1 MKNYFNNKLNGLH
14 YLGVIV
20 IYHIVMTLLSGAL
33 RSTDDIGAQII
44 GLIASIPFIAVL
56 LYFAYYRNKRIF
68 GKVNFLFYAFVISTL
83 YTLFISYDLG
93 EIQDERER
101 LLYYEGITEMPTSA
115 LIYNLALIRYLMIF
129 YSFAHNLILIVKDA
143 KDKTIE

>member
-1 MKNYFNNKLNGLH
+1 MKDFLTNKLNGWH

-20 IYHIVMTLLSGAL
+20 IYHIVMTLLSDAL

-68 GKVNFLFYAFVISTL
+68 GKVNFLFYVFIISTI

-93 EIQDERER
+93 EIMDERER
-101 LLYYEGITEMPTSA
+101 LLFYEGITERPTSD
-115 LIYNLALIRYLMIF
+115 LIYSLALIRSLMIF
-129 YSFAHNLILIVKDA
+129 YSWAHNLILIFKKA
-143 KDKTIE
+143 EIKTID